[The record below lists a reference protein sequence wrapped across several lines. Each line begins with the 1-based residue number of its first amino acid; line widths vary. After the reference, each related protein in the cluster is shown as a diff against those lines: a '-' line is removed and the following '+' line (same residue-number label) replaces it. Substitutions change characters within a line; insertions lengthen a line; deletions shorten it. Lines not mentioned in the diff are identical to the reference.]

1 MQVQGF
7 QLDRWEITEASTH
20 GPAWLSSLQTEAVL
34 LLNNYKCTAWYDPGH
49 TCTNCGISVEGWGL
63 WDRLRRCKHTHACL
77 RLSLP
82 LLCTNREQGRALA
95 SVTERTRTKVGVQ
108 PALPAVSV
116 NTQKYKDPSAWC
128 EPVTPKVRNRLSK
141 VHYWERDGVQPAGT
155 ISVRPATF
163 PDKLHTHATQ
173 STFLFSYTVK
183 IIRELWLVSMWIMF
197 SHVVASKWLMGITSF
212 ETDPVLRLPQPWNGF
227 QCNPC

>member
-1 MQVQGF
+1 MIQATLALIVAF
-7 QLDRWEITEASTH
+7 QSK
-20 GPAWLSSLQTEAVL
+20 GGVS
-34 LLNNYKCTAWYDPGH
+34 
-49 TCTNCGISVEGWGL
+49 GIVC
-63 WDRLRRCKHTHACL
+63 DAANTHTHACVCP
-77 RLSLP
+77 SLCSVP
-82 LLCTNREQGRALA
+82 TGNRVGLWLQ
-95 SVTERTRTKVGVQ
+95 SQSWTRTKVGVQ